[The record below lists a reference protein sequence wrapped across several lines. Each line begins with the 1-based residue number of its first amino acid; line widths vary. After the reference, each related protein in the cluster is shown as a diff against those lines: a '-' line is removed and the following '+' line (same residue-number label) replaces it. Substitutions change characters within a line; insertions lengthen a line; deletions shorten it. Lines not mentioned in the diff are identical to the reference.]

1 MGWAV
6 DTSNTINWQ
15 VAFLSPNHI
24 NAISAPVNRAH
35 LCESIRGKTRG
46 FSDDTS
52 HADGHTIMCEIHQE
66 GVVPPS
72 AEALR
77 NERTTENIM
86 RPFSP
91 QYQGG

>member
-1 MGWAV
+1 MGRPV
-6 DTSNTINWQ
+6 DASNTINWQ

-91 QYQGG
+91 QNQGG